1 MTPLLSGIRVID
13 ITSIVLGPFAGQ
25 VLADLGAEVI
35 KIEPPAGEL
44 SRSVHPVS
52 QAGDSAMFVN
62 NNRNKKS
69 VAVNLKSAEGKDV
82 LRRLIASADVLL
94 HNMRVD
100 AINRLGFGFE
110 AVKAINPRIIYCSAI
125 GFGQD
130 GPYRDRPAFDD
141 VIQAASGLAMLPTH
155 AGGDPAYVPSVVAD
169 KVAALY
175 ASYGILA
182 AIAGQA
188 RGQVEAVEVEV
199 PMFEALV
206 GFLLNEHLA
215 AATFSEAPEGAG
227 YHRLFSRNRKPYRT
241 SDGWVAALPYTGEQW
256 RRILVEI
263 GREDVTREPWF
274 ENAGA
279 RSQRVDLLYGYL
291 AAAVLDRPT
300 QEWLDTFERLDIPY
314 SKVNDLDD
322 LLADPHL
329 EAVGFF
335 APGGQ
340 AAIGAQRALR
350 QPVVFRG
357 PKPAQDRPAPAVGG
371 DTASILTELGFSR
384 EEVERLHRD
393 GAIGRTQEDD
403 A

>member
-357 PKPAQDRPAPAVGG
+357 PKPAPDRPAPAVGG

>member
-291 AAAVLDRPT
+291 AVAVLDRPT

-357 PKPAQDRPAPAVGG
+357 PKPAPDRPAPPVGG

>member
-291 AAAVLDRPT
+291 AVAVLDRPT

-357 PKPAQDRPAPAVGG
+357 PKPAPDRPAPAVGG

>member
-110 AVKAINPRIIYCSAI
+110 AVKEINPRIIYCSAI

-291 AAAVLDRPT
+291 AVAVLDRPT

-357 PKPAQDRPAPAVGG
+357 PKRAPDRPAPAVGG